1 MATINRYFASL
12 FSISQA
18 QRDRFNI
25 QNKEDLKRLSRS
37 VFDFQDALK
46 SDKVAV
52 AEDADKVATNESTV
66 AGRGGLDSAGTQSI
80 INETY
85 VRNKIDDD
93 FMKQQFG
100 LATSAQIM
108 DSARTQAFIDQT
120 YILDHL
126 GLADGDHV
134 LDSDKAQALI
144 DNAYIQSNQLYD
156 FKTYSYTGTLAT
168 NTGTKRLYFERSGTL
183 GSFDAHVATAPVG
196 SAVNFTIKKNGSSI
210 GTGTIGAGQTSNN
223 TQSLSTTSFSTG
235 DYLTVDITQI
245 GSTTA
250 GTDLYINF
258 RIIG

>member
-18 QRDRFNI
+18 QRQRFNI
-25 QNKEDLKRLSRS
+25 NNKEDLKKLSRS
-37 VFDFQDALK
+37 VFDYQDALK

-52 AEDADKVATNESTV
+52 SETADKVATDESTV
-66 AGRGGLDSAGTQSI
+66 AGRGGLDSASTQNI
-80 INETY
+80 IN
-85 VRNKIDDD
+85 DDY
-93 FMKQQFG
+93 MKQQFG
-100 LATSAQIM
+100 LSTSAQIM

-210 GTGTIGAGQTSNN
+210 GTGTIGAGQTGNN